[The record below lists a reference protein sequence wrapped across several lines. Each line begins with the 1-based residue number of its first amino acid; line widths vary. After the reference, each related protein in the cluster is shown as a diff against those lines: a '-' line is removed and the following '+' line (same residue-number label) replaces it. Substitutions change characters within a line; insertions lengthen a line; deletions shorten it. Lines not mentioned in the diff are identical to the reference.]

1 MSTAAIVADQLERD
15 QVEAVESLLAA
26 AERADGTPPV
36 NEAGRLLIRHP
47 RPGIH
52 HLRVAEGPELLGYGQ
67 LEDGPDVST
76 AQLVVAPPHRRQ
88 GHGRALLERLLT
100 EAASPLQIWAM
111 GDSPAARRLAH
122 QAGLTKERELLVMK
136 RRLDDTLDQ
145 LAAAPVPP
153 GVQIRAFR
161 PGADDAAWLAVN
173 AAAFAHHPEQGQ
185 MTQDD
190 LDQRMAEDW
199 FDPAGF
205 LVAETAEEM
214 VGFHWTKQHQD
225 RLGEVYVLGVAPAM
239 GGRGLGKALL
249 GAGLQHL
256 RSRGNTVVEL
266 YVEADH
272 VGAVGLYRA
281 YGFVVASRDV
291 MYREA

>member
-1 MSTAAIVADQLERD
+1 MSTAVTVADRLEWH

-26 AERADGTPPV
+26 AEAADGTPPV
-36 NEAGRLLIRHP
+36 NEAGRLLVRHA
-47 RPGIH
+47 RTGVH
-52 HLRVAEGPELLGYGQ
+52 HLLLAAGPDLLGYGQ
-67 LEDGPDVST
+67 LEDGIELST
-76 AQLVVAPPHRRQ
+76 AQLVVTPPHRRR
-88 GHGRALLERLLT
+88 GHGRVLLERLLT
-100 EAASPLQIWAM
+100 EAVSPLQIWAM

-122 QAGLTKERELLVMK
+122 QAGLTKARELLVMK
-136 RRLDDTLDQ
+136 RLLDDTLGG
-145 LAAAPVPP
+145 LAAAPVPA

-161 PGADDAAWLAVN
+161 PGVDDAAWLAVN

-185 MTQDD
+185 MTQED

-225 RLGEVYVLGVAPAM
+225 HLGEVYVLGVSPTM

-249 GAGLQHL
+249 GAGLHHL
-256 RSRGNTVVEL
+256 RDRGNTAVEL

-272 VGAVGLYRA
+272 AGAVGLYRA